1 MAEAKLGNKVKVHYA
16 VNLEDGTTFDS
27 TFNLEPI
34 VFTIGLQQV
43 IIGFEDAVIGMS
55 TGTVKTVRI
64 PSEEAYGPYDKNLVT
79 EMDRAE
85 FPEDFELEVG
95 QHLQIIQPDGQPAV
109 ETVLSVS
116 DKTVTLDKNHPLA
129 GKDLII
135 DIQLLEIL

>member
-27 TFNLEPI
+27 TFDIEPL

-43 IIGFEDAVIGMS
+43 LIGIEDALIGMIP
-55 TGTVKTVRI
+55 GTLKTVRI
-64 PSEEAYGPYDKNLVT
+64 PAEEAFGPYDKGLIT
-79 EMDRAE
+79 EMDRDE
-85 FPEDFELEVG
+85 FPEDFKLEVG

-116 DKTVTLDKNHPLA
+116 EKTVTLDKNHPLA